1 MGKLQLEEPHLYTFQ
16 RCQQL
21 AANYSIMKNVL
32 WAGFSLLADATV
44 RWAKKI
50 RGKLHYFG
58 K

>member
-1 MGKLQLEEPHLYTFQ
+1 MEEPHLYTFQ